1 MKLRLSPA
9 PLALAFACALLAGP
23 ASALDIAGEIAE
35 PPERFAPGV
44 ASTSAAEVRL
54 TLSPDGRTALWF
66 SRDRKGGPGG
76 YDIWLSR
83 RDGAGWGPASPAPF
97 NSPGRDFDPA
107 FSEDGRHVYF
117 SSDRPGGQG
126 GDDIWRVEVRPPG
139 SGSQGFGAPQNLGP
153 AVNSAGNEWAPM
165 LAPRGERLLF
175 SSDRPGGRGRQDL
188 YVAARLGQGFAP
200 ADALPDVNTAGDEF
214 DATFLADGRTVVFAR
229 AADLS
234 KDRIDLFQAAPRGDG
249 YAPAAR
255 LPEPVNDPTRD
266 TYGAMLD
273 WSRPGRLIYAADRGA
288 GMDLYTV
295 AYRPDAA
302 PDPALADGGHDFDFL
317 IGNWTARLRQ
327 LEKPLTGS
335 TAWTEYRGISRHRKL
350 LDTNANFEEFAVQ
363 SLDGTKRKKGQTLR
377 LYNPKTREWS
387 IYLLDLDNGLL
398 PLPPVVGSFR
408 DGVGEFL
415 SQEAWNGRTILV
427 RYQWAARGPD
437 AAHME
442 QAFSADGGRTW
453 EANWI
458 LDLTREP

>member
-1 MKLRLSPA
+1 MKLRLA
-9 PLALAFACALLAGP
+9 PSSLALACTLACALLAGP
-23 ASALDIAGEIAE
+23 ASALEIAG
-35 PPERFAPGV
+35 PPERFAPDV

-66 SRDRKGGPGG
+66 SRDRRGGPGG
-76 YDIWLSR
+76 YDIWMSR
-83 RDGAGWGPASPAPF
+83 RDGDGWGPAAPVPF

-107 FSEDGRHVYF
+107 FSSDGRFVYF
-117 SSDRPGGQG
+117 SSDRPGGRG
-126 GDDIWRVEVRPPG
+126 GDDVWRVAVSPE
-139 SGSQGFGAPQNLGP
+139 GFGRPENLGP
-153 AVNSAGNEWAPM
+153 TVNSAGNEWAPM
-165 LAPRGERLLF
+165 LGPGGERLLF
-175 SSDRPGGRGRQDL
+175 SSDRPGGQGRQDL
-188 YVAARLGQGFAP
+188 YVAVRDGQAFGPAAP
-200 ADALPDVNTAGDEF
+200 IQGVNTAGDEF

-234 KDRIDLFQAAPRGDG
+234 KDRIDLFQAAPTGDG
-249 YAPAAR
+249 YGPATR
-255 LPEPVNDPTRD
+255 LPEPVNDPAKD

-273 WSRPGRLIYAADRGA
+273 WSRPDRLIYAADRGA

-302 PDPALADGGHDFDFL
+302 PAPAPAPALADGGRDFDFL

-335 TAWTEYRGISRHRKL
+335 TTWTEYRGISRHRKL
-350 LDTNANFEEFAVQ
+350 LDTNANFEEFAVE

-398 PLPPVVGSFR
+398 PLPPVVGSFHG
-408 DGVGEFL
+408 GVGEFL
-415 SQEAWNGRTILV
+415 SHEAWNGRTILV
-427 RYQWAARGPD
+427 RYQWTPRGRD

-442 QAFSADGGRTW
+442 QAFSVDGGRTW

-458 LDLTREP
+458 LDLTRER